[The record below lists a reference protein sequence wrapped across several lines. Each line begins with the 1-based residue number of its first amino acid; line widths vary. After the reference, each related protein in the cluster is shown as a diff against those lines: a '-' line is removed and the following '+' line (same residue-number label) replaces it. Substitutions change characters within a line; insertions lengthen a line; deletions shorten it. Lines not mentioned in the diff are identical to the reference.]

1 MHSVLSPHRLDL
13 HVLSRYLMGSKQF
26 WIRILIFITLTFKR
40 NIQFNGRKMQFK
52 LLFIAN
58 LDRLLTHFV
67 VANTTGQISSTRT
80 GKKNIDQRQGLFP
93 DAFSNAAFVIQA
105 QRYAYPL
112 PILFGTISI
121 ISYHLDA
128 MYKRILEIFG
138 GIFLINAMFSR
149 KHFLKV
155 I

>member
-1 MHSVLSPHRLDL
+1 MEEKYISNCFLL
-13 HVLSRYLMGSKQF
+13 
-26 WIRILIFITLTFKR
+26 RIQTDFYPILQLQTRRDKFL
-40 NIQFNGRKMQFK
+40 
-52 LLFIAN
+52 A
-58 LDRLLTHFV
+58 H
-67 VANTTGQISSTRT
+67 GQA
-80 GKKNIDQRQGLFP
+80 KKNIDQRQGLFP

-155 I
+155 IQRQLNLRKFFKFAQISKKVPNFSPLST